1 MSALTAPTLP
11 VFPAQLRPA
20 RGHPLPRYPPSLRQV
35 GPDPERPG
43 KQKGRQDQL
52 AWALQ
57 PAQARERGPA
67 FLAPAQTLSPSVDL
81 TEALGLCPVL
91 CSPPLVPGAV
101 RPAPS
106 LIPRAHPL
114 STPTPSTSFP
124 GARWAVAVA
133 RPGPSLTCAA
143 GISTLRLGGLL
154 NNPRIFPWGA
164 LSHKLFQEFVARER
178 KRVPHRTGVFPFA
191 GQ

>member
-57 PAQARERGPA
+57 PAQARAGNLQHYKHVGETETQRGLRA
-67 FLAPAQTLSPSVDL
+67 TQLNR
-81 TEALGLCPVL
+81 
-91 CSPPLVPGAV
+91 V
-101 RPAPS
+101 R
-106 LIPRAHPL
+106 L
-114 STPTPSTSFP
+114 
-124 GARWAVAVA
+124 
-133 RPGPSLTCAA
+133 
-143 GISTLRLGGLL
+143 
-154 NNPRIFPWGA
+154 
-164 LSHKLFQEFVARER
+164 
-178 KRVPHRTGVFPFA
+178 
-191 GQ
+191 